1 MDVVFAYLAG
11 LLTLIN
17 PCVLPVLPIILA
29 SALQVSQLGPVVLAT
44 GMGLSFVAVGMA
56 VLSFGQVIGINNDDV
71 AQLGALVMVGFGFVI
86 LLPKLSSG
94 FSHLLTAPVGL
105 ADHKLGQIDR
115 HTIVGQF
122 IGGGLLGIVWSP
134 CVGPT
139 LGGAI
144 ALASQGENLIWAGS
158 IMIGFAFGVATVIMA
173 TAYGARSLLKRH
185 RRKLQAISGLAQPI
199 MGAVFIFVGTALYF
213 KLHHPVEAWVLDTLP
228 DWLVIL
234 SVSI

>member
-17 PCVLPVLPIILA
+17 PCVLPVLPIVLA
-29 SALQVSQLGPVVLAT
+29 SALQVSPLGPVVLAT
-44 GMGLSFVAVGMA
+44 GMGMSFVAVGMA
-56 VLSFGQVIGINNDDV
+56 VLSFGQLIGISNDDV

-86 LLPKLSSG
+86 LLPKLSFG

-144 ALASQGENLIWAGS
+144 ALASQGENLILGGS
-158 IMIGFAFGVATVIMA
+158 IMIGFALGVATVTMA
-173 TAYGARSLLKRH
+173 TA
-185 RRKLQAISGLAQPI
+185 
-199 MGAVFIFVGTALYF
+199 VC
-213 KLHHPVEAWVLDTLP
+213 
-228 DWLVIL
+228 
-234 SVSI
+234 

>member
-17 PCVLPVLPIILA
+17 PCVLPVLPIVLA
-29 SALQVSQLGPVVLAT
+29 SALQVSSLGPVVLAT

-56 VLSFGQVIGINNDDV
+56 VLSFGQLIGINNDDV
-71 AQLGALVMVGFGFVI
+71 AQLGALVMVGFGFVT

-94 FSHLLTAPVGL
+94 FSRLLTAPVGL

-158 IMIGFAFGVATVIMA
+158 N
-173 TAYGARSLLKRH
+173 GAESVHPSLWSHAPL
-185 RRKLQAISGLAQPI
+185 SGLWVI
-199 MGAVFIFVGTALYF
+199 LN
-213 KLHHPVEAWVLDTLP
+213 LSHPVELTPLP
-228 DWLVIL
+228 PHLQESL
-234 SVSI
+234 NNER